1 MVLEQQRM
9 DMMASKDFLDKLVQT
24 CPDGIIGIDRKGTVI
39 IFNAAAEKLTGLA
52 GEDVIGKLSVQDI
65 YPDPEMAREIKKQIY
80 SEEYGAPGSIEG
92 LEVTVKGPENRK
104 IPIRLSAALIFK
116 NGVEVGSVG
125 FFHDLT
131 DRKELEEELRRQSI
145 IDSLTNLYNR
155 RHFHTTLMEAM
166 ARFARYGSPLTLA
179 VFDLDN
185 FKPFNDTYGH
195 QEGDTILRLVTG
207 CIGSVFRQTDLA
219 FRLGGDEFAV
229 LLVETELAKAGQVME
244 RFNLHFTEEWSH
256 KMEYLGRKLRPVTLS
271 IGVAQLAV
279 GEKADKFQLRA
290 DLAMYEAK
298 SAGGNRVVLASK
310 KIGVQGDS
318 KAMNSRGGIPSVG
331 R

>member
-52 GEDVIGKLSVQDI
+52 AEDVIGKLSIQDV
-65 YPDPEMAREIKKQIY
+65 YPDPEIAREVKKQIY
-80 SEEYGAPGSIEG
+80 SKEHGAPGSVEG
-92 LEVTVKGPENRK
+92 LEVTVKGPEGRK
-104 IPIRLSAALIFK
+104 IPIRLSAALIFEDE
-116 NGVEVGSVG
+116 VEVGSVG

-131 DRKELEEELRRQSI
+131 DRKELEEELRRRSI
-145 IDSLTNLYNR
+145 TDSLTNLYNR

-166 ARFARYGSPLTLA
+166 ARFARYKRPLSMA

-195 QEGDTILRLVTG
+195 QEGDNILRLVTE
-207 CIGSVFRQTDLA
+207 CTRSVFRQTDHT

-229 LLVETELAKAGQVME
+229 LLVETDLAKAGQVME
-244 RFNLHFTEEWSH
+244 RFKAHFTEEWSL
-256 KMEYLGRKLRPVTLS
+256 KMEYLGRTLRPVTMS

-310 KIGVQGDS
+310 KIGE
-318 KAMNSRGGIPSVG
+318 
-331 R
+331 